1 MSKTIKVI
9 DLLNKIANG
18 EEVPEKML
26 YKEKIFEFDKL
37 EKCYIT
43 SNFDNTVMNDL
54 GIYLDDGLKMNS
66 LNDTVEIIEEQEKID
81 IQSIEELDENFTYI
95 ENHSSGLGIE
105 KVLNKAEIE
114 LVNKINKLV
123 QAVKQLDKKI
133 KEKE

>member
-1 MSKTIKVI
+1 MKVI

-18 EEVPEKML
+18 EEVPEKIL

-43 SNFDNTVMNDL
+43 SNFDNSVMNDL
-54 GIYLDDGLKMNS
+54 SIYLDDGLNMNS
-66 LNDTVEIIEEQEKID
+66 LNDEVEILEEQQDID
-81 IQSIEELDENFTYI
+81 IQP
-95 ENHSSGLGIE
+95 
-105 KVLNKAEIE
+105 LNPQTNYFKDGTDFVYK
-114 LVNKINKLV
+114 LMYDKINELV